1 MARSKHGS
9 VVRRGKLL
17 YARIRW
23 QEWEEGR
30 RVQREKLERVRTISE
45 GRERCKQLLRE
56 LEDTGAAVFDA
67 DRLTFRQLATRYQE
81 KHIFPAEYAGDH
93 KIAGMRNT
101 ASPLVQLQ
109 ACLDYFG
116 DRLARSIEY
125 EDLIEFKRR
134 RSARMTRRGRPP
146 ALATMHRELE
156 RLHAIFQYAVRK
168 RWLKRNP
175 FDFGP
180 PLINKSAEAIRDRI
194 PTEEEAAAILDQCTG
209 PRAHLRL
216 ILMMIRDT
224 GIRPSELMRARISD
238 LDFEARTLLIGERNS
253 KTNKRRYV
261 GLTSELIAELGRHI
275 MQNNLQPDMPLIGIT
290 DNFRRSYATACRLAG
305 VEGVTPYAWRHLFGT
320 DLHRAKIPPA
330 FAMKVMGHTEEKTH
344 RRYINADQAI
354 AAQTAAELEAFRQG
368 RDEAKRESGGEKK
381 KTA

>member
-1 MARSKHGS
+1 MARSKQGA

-23 QEWEEGR
+23 QEWEDGR
-30 RVQREKLERVRTISE
+30 KVQREKLERVRTISE

-56 LEDTGAAVFDA
+56 LEDAGAAVLDA
-67 DRLTFRQLATRYQE
+67 DRLTFAQLGARYQE

-101 ASPLVQLQ
+101 RSPLVQLR
-109 ACLDYFG
+109 AGLEFFG
-116 DRLARSIEY
+116 DRLVRSIEY
-125 EDLIEFKRR
+125 DDLIEFKRR
-134 RSARMTRRGRPP
+134 RSARITARGRPP
-146 ALATMHRELE
+146 ALATVHRELE
-156 RLHAIFQYAVRK
+156 RLHAVFEYAVRK
-168 RWLKRNP
+168 RWLRRNP

-180 PLINKSAEAIRDRI
+180 PLINKSAEAIRERI

-224 GIRPSELMRARISD
+224 GIRPSELFRARVED
-238 LDFEARTLLIGERNS
+238 LDFEARTLLISERSS
-253 KTNKRRYV
+253 KTNRRRYV
-261 GLTSELIAELGRHI
+261 GLTSELIADLRRHL
-275 MQNNLQPDMPLIGIT
+275 MENHLQSNMPLIGIK
-290 DNFRRSYATACRLAG
+290 DNFRRSYRTACRLAG

-330 FAMKVMGHTEEKTH
+330 FAMKVMGHSEEKTH

-354 AAQTAAELEAFRQG
+354 AAQTAAELEEYRQSKRGTGG
-368 RDEAKRESGGEKK
+368 RKK
-381 KTA
+381 KMA